1 MEVTTGLGSGIML
14 ALAAGL
20 WLVYLVPTWLRR
32 NEYLATERNAIR
44 LQQTLRVLAETTEV
58 PATIRAET
66 TARSVAEHQR
76 ALKRELSQRA
86 AVDRARATAAA
97 RLRVSTIQEPL
108 PVAPQRERASSH
120 EAPRMQRSV
129 SGRPVAPQ
137 RSGQIVA
144 RTAAAA
150 APPVRRAPVQATPS
164 AADRSR
170 SRRTRRVRSFTT
182 LVLLAAIATGVV
194 QGVTMIVGGVGAAS
208 VAVLAFSVVA
218 AATSFAML
226 SRLAAVSRA
235 RVAPAVQVSAP
246 VARRVVMSEPV
257 VEAPRASVGWTPV
270 PLPKPLYMS
279 KPRVAAVAFD
289 SASIAASLADAA
301 AEAERV
307 QREAILAT
315 AVTPITA
322 ASRFAG
328 MGIVPDADT
337 SRPDL
342 NEVLRR
348 RRAAG

>member
-1 MEVTTGLGSGIML
+1 ML

-44 LQQTLRVLAETTEV
+44 LQQTLRVLAETTELPTTV
-58 PATIRAET
+58 RAET

-76 ALKRELSQRA
+76 ALKRELAQRA

-97 RLRVSTIQEPL
+97 RLRVSTVQEPL
-108 PVAPQRERASSH
+108 PVVEQRPRVASHETPRMPRSATQRSATQRSTAPLSVDSAPQLPA
-120 EAPRMQRSV
+120 APISV
-129 SGRPVAPQ
+129 DPQ
-137 RSGQIVA
+137 RGRA
-144 RTAAAA
+144 G
-150 APPVRRAPVQATPS
+150 VRPRPAES
-164 AADRSR
+164 AANRSR
-170 SRRTRRVRSFTT
+170 SRRLRRVRGITT
-182 LVLLAAIATGVV
+182 LMLLAAVTTGIVQGALVIAT
-194 QGVTMIVGGVGAAS
+194 GVGAAS

-218 AATSFAML
+218 AATSLAML

-235 RVAPAVQVSAP
+235 RVVPVVQATVP

-257 VEAPRASVGWTPV
+257 VEVAEVRTSWTPV

-279 KPRVAAVAFD
+279 KPKIPAVAFD
-289 SASIAASLADAA
+289 SSSITASLADAA
-301 AEAERV
+301 AESERV
-307 QREAILAT
+307 LREALAQS
-315 AVTPITA
+315 AVTPIRS

-328 MGIVPDADT
+328 MGIVPEQDA